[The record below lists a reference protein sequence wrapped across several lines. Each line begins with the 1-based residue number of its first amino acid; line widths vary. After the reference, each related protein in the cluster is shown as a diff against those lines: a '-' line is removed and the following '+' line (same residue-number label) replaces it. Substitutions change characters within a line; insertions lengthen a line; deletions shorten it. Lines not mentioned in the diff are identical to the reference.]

1 MSLWCS
7 KNEKFLKFLFL
18 VMFRLGLWLEMRFIA
33 ISMVSWSG
41 ILVKRLV
48 TRNFLDRLAFLIWET
63 KEKESLLE

>member
-1 MSLWCS
+1 
-7 KNEKFLKFLFL
+7 
-18 VMFRLGLWLEMRFIA
+18 MFRLGLWLKMRFIA